1 MDSLEIAEPF
11 LPFPFLLI
19 IQFLRRYEKEP
30 LILIHLSD
38 NWILMAGLKSVLS
51 QSTSVV
57 TRKTGN
63 EYVLVPITN
72 NIADMNS
79 VYTLNETGAFI
90 WEQIDGK
97 RCVEEIITRLI
108 NEYDID
114 KQSAE
119 SDVFSFIE
127 NMSKY
132 LIIH

>member
-1 MDSLEIAEPF
+1 MT
-11 LPFPFLLI
+11 
-19 IQFLRRYEKEP
+19 
-30 LILIHLSD
+30 
-38 NWILMAGLKSVLS
+38 GLKTIVSHS
-51 QSTSVV
+51 ASIV

-90 WEQIDGK
+90 WDQIDGN
-97 RCVEEIITRLI
+97 RTLQEIISTLTA
-108 NEYDID
+108 EYEID
-114 KQSAE
+114 SSNAE
-119 SDVFSFIE
+119 KDVFAFVD

>member
-1 MDSLEIAEPF
+1 
-11 LPFPFLLI
+11 
-19 IQFLRRYEKEP
+19 
-30 LILIHLSD
+30 
-38 NWILMAGLKSVLS
+38 MAGLKSIVS
-51 QSTSVV
+51 QSESIV

-63 EYVLVPITN
+63 EYVLVPITD

-90 WEQIDGK
+90 WEKIDGK
-97 RCVEEIITRLI
+97 RDLDEIIAAVI

-114 KQSAE
+114 RKSAE

-132 LIIH
+132 LIIQ

>member
-1 MDSLEIAEPF
+1 MT
-11 LPFPFLLI
+11 
-19 IQFLRRYEKEP
+19 
-30 LILIHLSD
+30 
-38 NWILMAGLKSVLS
+38 GLKSILS
-51 QSTSVV
+51 QSASVV

-72 NIADMNS
+72 NIADMDS

-97 RCVEEIITRLI
+97 RSVEDIIIELL

-114 KQSAE
+114 KQNAE
-119 SDVFSFIE
+119 SDVFTFIE

-132 LIIH
+132 LIVH